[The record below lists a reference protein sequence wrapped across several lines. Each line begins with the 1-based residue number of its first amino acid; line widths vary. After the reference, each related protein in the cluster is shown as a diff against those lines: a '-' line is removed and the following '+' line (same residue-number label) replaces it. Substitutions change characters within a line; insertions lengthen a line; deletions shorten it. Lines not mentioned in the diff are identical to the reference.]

1 MAQLRQQCDADALSY
16 GSQVAALQGD
26 LSALKSKH
34 FALEQTA
41 QQSDAELTE
50 LRTRLFGASS
60 ELAEAKNALAELKA
74 RTKSILEEQARL
86 QALCGR
92 GRGVRRRKDDQIAD
106 LQEHERSLQEV
117 VKKMKAAAE
126 KAALEKAALAAELQ
140 TATARAEAAERKAA
154 EARSLRPSLKEET
167 AKLLK
172 TLKLAPS
179 ALEASLAKRGLGV
192 VELYGRVVSLEEEVE
207 KMKKAKEEAEMYL
220 THVLKEVEEKTPQ
233 LLQQQA
239 EYQQMV
245 NGQQRLNRMYAELSK
260 CGRAARLTCRELAE
274 KKHRLAEA
282 EQQAAQFEALAQDLK
297 KQVHALLVQQID
309 ATRAPSDREV
319 CYTSVTEL
327 ERVNQDLL
335 AKLHRLE
342 AAQMGAQTGAQTGAQ
357 SDGKAETGALAEELK
372 QLKASRE
379 AQAALLETITKQ
391 RDMYRVLLAQK
402 DGKEATTEEER
413 GVEAGL
419 REAKARVEAQLKGVQ
434 KELKEEKQRCAE
446 LREKS
451 EEAASALAAAKRALS
466 TEQLCGQQSKETAAR
481 LEQLVG
487 VMEEKTKKMSDE
499 AMLLQ
504 QRLSAVQ
511 KELLAE
517 KQKVGVCGAAQ
528 R

>member
-16 GSQVAALQGD
+16 KSQVAALQGD

-41 QQSDAELTE
+41 QQSDAELAE

-245 NGQQRLNRMYAELSK
+245 SGQQRLNRMYAELSK
-260 CGRAARLTCRELAE
+260 CGRAARLTRRELAE

-309 ATRAPSDREV
+309 ATHAPSDREV

-342 AAQMGAQTGAQTGAQ
+342 AAQTGAQ

-402 DGKEATTEEER
+402 DGKEAATEEER

-451 EEAASALAAAKRALS
+451 EEAASVLAAVKRALS

>member
-16 GSQVAALQGD
+16 KSQVAALQGD

-41 QQSDAELTE
+41 QQSDAELAE

-260 CGRAARLTCRELAE
+260 CGRAARLTRRELAE

-309 ATRAPSDREV
+309 ATHAPSDREV

-342 AAQMGAQTGAQTGAQ
+342 GAQTGAQ
-357 SDGKAETGALAEELK
+357 SAGKAESGALAEELK

-402 DGKEATTEEER
+402 DGKEAATEEER

>member
-1 MAQLRQQCDADALSY
+1 MI
-16 GSQVAALQGD
+16 
-26 LSALKSKH
+26 H
-34 FALEQTA
+34 
-41 QQSDAELTE
+41 
-50 LRTRLFGASS
+50 
-60 ELAEAKNALAELKA
+60 
-74 RTKSILEEQARL
+74 
-86 QALCGR
+86 
-92 GRGVRRRKDDQIAD
+92 RKDDQIAD
-106 LQEHERSLQEV
+106 LEGQSQSLQEV
-117 VKKMKAAAE
+117 VKKMKTAME
-126 KAALEKAALAAELQ
+126 KAAQEKAELAAQLQ
-140 TATARAEAAERKAA
+140 ALTARAEAAERKAV

-172 TLKLAPS
+172 AMKLAPS

-220 THVLKEVEEKTPQ
+220 AHVLKEVEEKTPQ
-233 LLQQQA
+233 LQQQQA
-239 EYQQMV
+239 EYQRMV
-245 NGQQRLNRMYAELSK
+245 SGQQRLNRMYTEMSK
-260 CGRAARLTCRELAE
+260 WGCVARVMRRELAE
-274 KKHRLAEA
+274 KKHRLAEV

-319 CYTSVTEL
+319 CYTSVAEL

-335 AKLHRLE
+335 VKLRRLE
-342 AAQMGAQTGAQTGAQ
+342 AAQATTAQ
-357 SDGKAETGALAEELK
+357 SGSPSGSKDGSKAEVGALEEELK

-379 AQAALLETITKQ
+379 AQTSLLDTITKQ

-402 DGKEATTEEER
+402 DSAEPASEER
-413 GVEAGL
+413 STEAGL
-419 REAKARVEAQLKGVQ
+419 LKAKECVETQLKGVQ
-434 KELKEEKQRCAE
+434 KELKEEKRCCSE

-466 TEQLCGQQSKETAAR
+466 TEQLCGQQSKETVAR
-481 LEQLVG
+481 LEHLVS

-504 QRLSAVQ
+504 QRLSASQ

-517 KQKVGVCGAAQ
+517 KQKVKAW
-528 R
+528 

>member
-1 MAQLRQQCDADALSY
+1 MI
-16 GSQVAALQGD
+16 
-26 LSALKSKH
+26 H
-34 FALEQTA
+34 
-41 QQSDAELTE
+41 
-50 LRTRLFGASS
+50 
-60 ELAEAKNALAELKA
+60 
-74 RTKSILEEQARL
+74 
-86 QALCGR
+86 
-92 GRGVRRRKDDQIAD
+92 RKDDQIAD
-106 LQEHERSLQEV
+106 LEGQSQSLQEV
-117 VKKMKAAAE
+117 VKKMKTAME
-126 KAALEKAALAAELQ
+126 KAAQEKAELAAQLQ
-140 TATARAEAAERKAA
+140 ALTARAEAAERKAV

-172 TLKLAPS
+172 AMKLAPS

-220 THVLKEVEEKTPQ
+220 AHVLKEVEEKTPQ
-233 LLQQQA
+233 LQQQQA
-239 EYQQMV
+239 EYQRMV
-245 NGQQRLNRMYAELSK
+245 SGQQRLNRMYTEMSK
-260 CGRAARLTCRELAE
+260 WGCVARVMRRELAE
-274 KKHRLAEA
+274 KKHRLAEV

-319 CYTSVTEL
+319 CYTSVAEL

-335 AKLHRLE
+335 VKLRRAQ
-342 AAQMGAQTGAQTGAQ
+342 AAQATTAQ
-357 SDGKAETGALAEELK
+357 SGSPSGSPSGSKDGSKAEVGALEEELK

-379 AQAALLETITKQ
+379 AQTSLLDTITKQ

-402 DGKEATTEEER
+402 DSAEPASEER
-413 GVEAGL
+413 STEAGL
-419 REAKARVEAQLKGVQ
+419 LKAKECVETQLKGVQ
-434 KELKEEKQRCAE
+434 KELKEEKRRCSE

-466 TEQLCGQQSKETAAR
+466 TEQLCGQQSKETVAR
-481 LEQLVG
+481 LEHLVS

-504 QRLSAVQ
+504 QRLSASQ

-517 KQKVGVCGAAQ
+517 KQKVKAW
-528 R
+528 

>member
-16 GSQVAALQGD
+16 KSQVAALQGD

-41 QQSDAELTE
+41 QQSDAELAE

-260 CGRAARLTCRELAE
+260 CGRAARLTRRELAE

-309 ATRAPSDREV
+309 ATHAPSDREV

-342 AAQMGAQTGAQTGAQ
+342 AAQTGAQTGAQ

-402 DGKEATTEEER
+402 DGKEAATEEER

-451 EEAASALAAAKRALS
+451 EEAASVLAAVKRALS